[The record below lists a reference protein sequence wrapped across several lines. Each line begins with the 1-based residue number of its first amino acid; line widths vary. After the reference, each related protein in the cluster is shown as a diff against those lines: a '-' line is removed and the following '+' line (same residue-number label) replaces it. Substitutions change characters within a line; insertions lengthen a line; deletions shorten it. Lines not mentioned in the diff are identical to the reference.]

1 MKLCKFYGVDIYVN
15 LFFLGLIA
23 LFFVAGVLGHGLITF
38 AVVLLHELAHVVAAR
53 RLGVTVSEVELLPF
67 GGVARMGS
75 ELTLDPKKEIIV
87 ALSGPASNILLF
99 ALGLAF
105 KNYGIWDQ
113 QLGSYFLQ
121 TNLILAL
128 FNLLPVLPLDGGRVY
143 RALLAGRL
151 GYKKATYRAATWAQ
165 AWACAIVLLG
175 GLGLVY
181 RYCGLDVPVVGFF
194 LFYAA
199 AKEKRMAP
207 YLFIRHL
214 AQKKNELVRSGVL
227 EAEQLVAFE
236 HVPLGD
242 IVRLIV
248 PQRFFLVLLLDKAW
262 KYKGTLTEAEIV
274 DALLLHGLDMPI
286 GKIKG

>member
-1 MKLCKFYGVDIYVN
+1 MRLGKFCGVDIYVN
-15 LFFLGLIA
+15 PFFLGLIA
-23 LFFVAGVLGHGLITF
+23 LFFVAGVLGYGLIAF
-38 AVVLLHELAHVVAAR
+38 AVVLWHELAHVMAAR
-53 RLGVTVSEVELLPF
+53 RLNVPVSEVELLPF

-75 ELTLDPKKEIIV
+75 DLVLDPKKEVFV
-87 ALSGPASNILLF
+87 ALAGPISNIVLF
-99 ALGLAF
+99 ALGLAL
-105 KNYGIWDQ
+105 KNYGIWEE
-113 QLGSYFLQ
+113 QLGPYFLQ
-121 TNLILAL
+121 TNLTIAI

-143 RALLAGRL
+143 RAFLAGRI

-165 AWACAIVLLG
+165 AWACGIVVLG

-248 PQRFFLVLLLDKAW
+248 PQKFFLVMLLDKGW
-262 KYKGTLTEAEIV
+262 QYKGTLTEAEIV
-274 DALLLHGLDMPI
+274 DALLLHGLDIPV